1 MVRVLGSCHSA
12 AAEQHAVLCEGS
24 RLVREQVLDLSKI
37 FSDVQRSALH
47 SCVQYWVI
55 QI

>member
-1 MVRVLGSCHSA
+1 MVRVLRSCNSA
-12 AAEQHAVLCEGS
+12 AEEQHAVLCEGPG
-24 RLVREQVLDLSKI
+24 LVREQVLDLSKI
-37 FSDVQRSALH
+37 FCDVQRSALH